1 MSIAGSLVPLEFA
14 RSILCGIISE
24 LQGLKMVGESSF
36 GTNGTSLAMPL
47 YSQMVWQALLLKA
60 QVHWPTIPW
69 MEAWDWATT
78 EYNSGVQTKMMGLLL
93 GATVYCLWQERNRRF
108 HDQHFGT
115 PQKMIE
121 DITNLIRDKLG
132 TLRERDEMP
141 DSLRSRWN
149 IPLRLGLLWWAGL
162 RRSAFGL
169 FKGPSASL
177 KRAGFHICFL
187 WAFFKL
193 LIKDSFKPSISF
205 SCCVSASGLVLLG
218 GNLGPLKVFG
228 RFLIIDTM
236 EGIVVRRVIPSDNS
250 CLFNAVGYVMD
261 NDKNKAFELRQVPAP
276 HLYFSFAFN
285 MLNLCN
291 SLTCRFSLCGSSVI
305 VACLIEWE
313 PIWITFKEL
322 LVNLPSVRTCNRL
335 QWLGIDIA
343 GVTMCYPEVIAGTVA
358 SDPEKYNEV
367 FLGKPNGEYCNW
379 IRDSEKWGGAIE
391 LSILADYY
399 GREIAAYDIQTMR
412 CDLYGQDRKYSERV
426 MLIYDGLHYD
436 ALAMS
441 QFEGA
446 PEEFDQ
452 TIFTVLEDR
461 TIGPAEG
468 HVLHLVK
475 DQQRKRSYT
484 DTANFTLRCGVCQIG
499 VIGQKEAVEH
509 AQTTGHVNFQEYR

>member
-1 MSIAGSLVPLEFA
+1 METRALEGNIKRQKHADKIYQTTSKSSSSLSQPLLFF
-14 RSILCGIISE
+14 IS
-24 LQGLKMVGESSF
+24 K
-36 GTNGTSLAMPL
+36 T
-47 YSQMVWQALLLKA
+47 Y
-60 QVHWPTIPW
+60 
-69 MEAWDWATT
+69 
-78 EYNSGVQTKMMGLLL
+78 
-93 GATVYCLWQERNRRF
+93 
-108 HDQHFGT
+108 
-115 PQKMIE
+115 
-121 DITNLIRDKLG
+121 
-132 TLRERDEMP
+132 
-141 DSLRSRWN
+141 
-149 IPLRLGLLWWAGL
+149 
-162 RRSAFGL
+162 
-169 FKGPSASL
+169 
-177 KRAGFHICFL
+177 
-187 WAFFKL
+187 
-193 LIKDSFKPSISF
+193 SFKPFISF

-228 RFLIIDTM
+228 RLLIIDTM

-261 NDKNKAFELRQVPAP
+261 NDKNKAFELRQV
-276 HLYFSFAFN
+276 
-285 MLNLCN
+285 
-291 SLTCRFSLCGSSVI
+291 
-305 VACLIEWE
+305 
-313 PIWITFKEL
+313 
-322 LVNLPSVRTCNRL
+322 
-335 QWLGIDIA
+335 
-343 GVTMCYPEVIAGTVA
+343 IAGTVA

-367 FLGKPNGEYCNW
+367 FLGKPNDEYCNW
-379 IRDSEKWGGAIE
+379 ICDSEKWGGAIE

-412 CDLYGQDRKYSERV
+412 CDLYGQDRRYSERV

-441 QFEGA
+441 PFEGA